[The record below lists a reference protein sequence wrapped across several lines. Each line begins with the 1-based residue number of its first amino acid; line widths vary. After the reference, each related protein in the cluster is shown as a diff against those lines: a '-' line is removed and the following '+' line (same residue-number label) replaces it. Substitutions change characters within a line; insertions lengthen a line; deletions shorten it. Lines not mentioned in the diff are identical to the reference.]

1 MKNRFGTVVFLALLL
16 SGCSVAESGVNSQTG
31 ADKNVKIIG
40 EDLRGDSLESA
51 ISELDAAGIKYVVR
65 VPDRGGA
72 VLASPEAEKGIWKVL
87 TLKET
92 GGDFIAGE
100 ISTGAS
106 VEILA
111 TAINRVP
118 TQPTQTPTQPTT
130 TKVTYTVTSDGPI
143 SNTTFGNSLRG
154 NLNTEQA
161 NDVSSPFT
169 KEYVFDRITD
179 FSFTSFSVV
188 AQAGEGATTISCQI
202 SIDGNVGKVQTSTGP
217 YAVVSCSK

>member
-1 MKNRFGTVVFLALLL
+1 MKYRFGTVVFLALFL
-16 SGCSVAESGVNSQTG
+16 SGCSVADAGESSRAEQ
-31 ADKNVKIIG
+31 DKSVTVIG

-51 ISELDAAGIKYVVR
+51 TAELDAAGIKYVVR
-65 VPDRGGA
+65 IPDRGGA
-72 VLASPEAEKGIWKVL
+72 VLASPETEKGIWKVL
-87 TLKET
+87 TLTET
-92 GGDFIAGE
+92 EGDFIAGE

-118 TQPTQTPTQPTT
+118 AKPTPTPTQPTT
-130 TKVTYTVTSDGPI
+130 TKVTYIVTSDGPI

-179 FSFTSFSVV
+179 FSFTSFSVI

-202 SIDGNVGKVQTSTGP
+202 GIDGNMGKVQTSTGP